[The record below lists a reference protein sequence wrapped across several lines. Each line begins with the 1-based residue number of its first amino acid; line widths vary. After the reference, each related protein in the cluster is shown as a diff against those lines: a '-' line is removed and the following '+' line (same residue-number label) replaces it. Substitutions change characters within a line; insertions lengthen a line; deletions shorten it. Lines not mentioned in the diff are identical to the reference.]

1 MPAPS
6 EKLAALP
13 LALFIALL
21 GGLLIAGAAAFS
33 RLHALAR
40 ATEQVNKTH
49 LSLRSL
55 EHTLMLLAEAKSNM
69 RAYVL
74 TADPAFRAAA
84 ERAAPRAL
92 EEAGRLED
100 MFARDAAQMER
111 ARNLHRLVELRVGT
125 IRQNMDLV
133 ASGERAEAVEYV
145 RSRTGLQ
152 AMEELSGLADELRT
166 SEEGLLQGRDK
177 READVRWTS
186 RLVIGAT
193 LTLALGLGALAVL
206 HSLDMSRR
214 SRRLERA
221 IEERAAAEKLSA
233 IREREMIAL
242 TNSLPQLV
250 WAARPNGELE
260 YFNQRWYEYTGM
272 APGAD
277 RSTWRE
283 HLHPEDV
290 EHTMKVWTCCL
301 RDGSP
306 YQVEYRIR
314 QGTSGPYRWF
324 INRAVPLR
332 APDGSIVR
340 WLGTSTDIDDE
351 RRLSRERESL
361 LESERAARTVAERA
375 SRLKDEFVATVSH
388 ELRTPL
394 NAVLGWVHI
403 IRRDSSTATLERGLE
418 VIERNARTQAKLVDD
433 LLDTSRALAGKL
445 RLEIQRVDLAA
456 VVESAIET
464 IRPAATAKG
473 VELAM
478 DVTSDRTTV
487 AADPN
492 RIQQVAWNL
501 ISNAIKY
508 TPRGGRVSVRLERTA
523 SVHSLVVSDTGVGI
537 DPEFLPHVFDRFRQ
551 FDGTTTRK
559 HGGLGLG
566 LAIARHLVELHG
578 GTIEASSEGPGQ
590 GATFTVTLPISTVL
604 FTSAPRE
611 ARDDMRRRLDDLD
624 ILVVDDDP
632 DARDLVAR
640 LLEERGA
647 ATRTASSAV
656 EAIARYGDCPPD
668 LIVSDI
674 GMPEQDGVELVR
686 HIRELDA
693 RDGRRTPAVAL
704 SALARPEDRS
714 RALDAG
720 FDLYIAKPVEPEELI
735 AALSRL
741 VSWGGRSTSEP
752 GRRRREA

>member
-1 MPAPS
+1 MPATQRF
-6 EKLAALP
+6 AAL
-13 LALFIALL
+13 ALTLYIALL
-21 GGLLIAGAAAFS
+21 GGLLISGAATFS

-40 ATEQVNKTH
+40 ASENVTATH
-49 LSLRSL
+49 HVLRTL
-55 EHTLMLLAEAKSNM
+55 EHTLLLISEAKSAM
-69 RAYVL
+69 RGYAL
-74 TADPAFRAAA
+74 TADRAFRADA

-92 EEAGRLED
+92 EEARRLESI
-100 MFARDAAQMER
+100 FVRDADQRER
-111 ARNLHRLVELRVGT
+111 VGNLRRLIELRVDT
-125 IRQNMDLV
+125 IRHNMDLV
-133 ASGERAEAVEYV
+133 DSGERAKAVEYV
-145 RSRTGLQ
+145 RSLAGLQ
-152 AMEELSGLADELRT
+152 AMGELLDLADSLRV
-166 SEEGLLQGRDK
+166 SEEALLQDHDQ
-177 READVRWTS
+177 READVRWMSWVVVGT
-186 RLVIGAT
+186 T
-193 LTLALGLGALAVL
+193 LALALGLGALAVL

-214 SRRLERA
+214 SRRLEQA
-221 IEERAAAEKLSA
+221 IEERSAAEKLSA
-233 IREREMIAL
+233 LRERETMAL

-250 WAARPNGELE
+250 WAARPNGDLE
-260 YFNQRWYEYTGM
+260 YFNERWYEYTGM
-272 APGAD
+272 APSAE
-277 RSTWRE
+277 RSTWQQ

-314 QGTSGPYRWF
+314 QGASGAYRWF

-340 WLGTSTDIDDE
+340 WLGTSTDIEDE
-351 RRLSRERESL
+351 RRLSKERESI
-361 LESERAARTVAERA
+361 LESEREARTVAERA

-403 IRRDSSTATLERGLE
+403 LHRDSSPATLERGLE

-445 RLEIQRVDLAA
+445 RLEIQRVNLAA

-464 IRPAATAKG
+464 MRPAATAKG
-473 VELAM
+473 VELVM

-523 SVHSLVVSDTGVGI
+523 AVHRLVVSDTGVGI
-537 DPEFLPHVFDRFRQ
+537 DSEFLPYVFDRFRQ
-551 FDGTTTRK
+551 FDATTTRK

-578 GTIEASSEGPGQ
+578 GTIEAWSEGPGQ
-590 GATFTVTLPISTVL
+590 GATFVVTLPISTVL
-604 FTSAPRE
+604 FTSAPRDVQGE
-611 ARDDMRRRLDDLD
+611 TRSRLDDFD
-624 ILVVDDDP
+624 ILVVDDDA

-647 ATRTASSAV
+647 RARTASSAV
-656 EAIARYGDCPPD
+656 EAIARYTERRPD
-668 LIVSDI
+668 MIVSDI

-686 HIRELDA
+686 HIRDLDA
-693 RDGRRTPAVAL
+693 REGRRTPAVAL
-704 SALARPEDRS
+704 SALARPADRA

-720 FDLYIAKPVEPEELI
+720 FDLYISKPVEPEELI
-735 AALSRL
+735 TALSRL
-741 VSWGGRSTSEP
+741 ASWPTGPTSDP
-752 GRRRREA
+752 RPRTREG